1 MSSSVSRRLL
11 AATFA
16 PALPRTVEALGGFV
30 EVYVST
36 PLATCEARDPK
47 GLYARARAGL
57 IRGFTGIDDPYEAPR
72 CPEIEIDATNIPPE
86 IAARR
91 IFDKLRSLG
100 FVR

>member
-1 MSSSVSRRLL
+1 MSSSVSRRLP

-16 PALPRTVEALGGFV
+16 PALPRTV
-30 EVYVST
+30 
-36 PLATCEARDPK
+36 EARDPK